1 MPIIL
6 DHDNISN
13 NDRRKMANYKNRLLH
28 ELGKIKLVANKV
40 GRPYTLNSAI
50 NRSAGVGDVNYIKVR
65 MSHEDFSNSWRKNAS
80 NNNWNDENKHL
91 SNTKVNGPRK
101 RAAATMLLNVLP
113 QYHSQDKPDLHYVLG
128 KTRPAFRERGLG
140 MALGGIIAKA
150 AADAGFDT
158 ARQYSVQYNKTQYR
172 TPNNRPI
179 SGIMASKLGSTHTA
193 GFGRET
199 HQLNLRKSNVLN
211 KIKRVHNHFVLYR
224 NN

>member
-1 MPIIL
+1 MIPIL
-6 DHDNISN
+6 AFANISN
-13 NDRRKMANYKNRLLH
+13 NDHRKMANYKTRLLH

-50 NRSAGVGDVNYIKVR
+50 IRNIGDVNFIKVR
-65 MSHEDFSNSWRKNAS
+65 MSHDDFSNSWRKNAS
-80 NNNWNDENKHL
+80 NKNWNDENKQL
-91 SNTKVNGPRK
+91 SKTKVNGPRK
-101 RAAATMLLNVLP
+101 RAAATVLLNVFP
-113 QYHSQDKPDLHYVLG
+113 EYHSQDKPDLHYVLG
-128 KTRPAFRERGLG
+128 KTRPAFRERGIG
-140 MALGGIIAKA
+140 MALGGVIAKA
-150 AADAGFDT
+150 AADAGFDK

-199 HQLNLRKSNVLN
+199 HQLNLKNQHVRN
-211 KIKRVHNHFVLYR
+211 KLKKVHNNFVLHR